1 MAIIM
6 RESETFEDDGSAQ
19 KRMCCVYTLYTTPS
33 TTGFTLSRANLL
45 VDLVDFLD
53 LPVGTTFS
61 SIDARSPGLIP
72 VFGLDNENP
81 K

>member
-1 MAIIM
+1 MG
-6 RESETFEDDGSAQ
+6 RLKNE
-19 KRMCCVYTLYTTPS
+19 MCCVYTLYTTPS
-33 TTGFTLSRANLL
+33 TTGFSLSRADVL

-53 LPVGTTFS
+53 LPVGTTLS

-72 VFGLDNENP
+72 GFGLDNENP

>member
-1 MAIIM
+1 MGQLNNEI
-6 RESETFEDDGSAQ
+6 
-19 KRMCCVYTLYTTPS
+19 CCTNTLYTTPS
-33 TTGFTLSRANLL
+33 TTDFTLSRAGVLAS
-45 VDLVDFLD
+45 LVDFLD

-72 VFGLDNENP
+72 EYGLDNENP

>member
-1 MAIIM
+1 MS
-6 RESETFEDDGSAQ
+6 RLKNE
-19 KRMCCVYTLYTTPS
+19 MCCTYTLYTTPS
-33 TTGFTLSRANLL
+33 TTGFTLSRADVL

-53 LPVGTTFS
+53 LPEGTTFS

-72 VFGLDNENP
+72 GFGPDNENP

>member
-1 MAIIM
+1 M
-6 RESETFEDDGSAQ
+6 
-19 KRMCCVYTLYTTPS
+19 TPS
-33 TTGFTLSRANLL
+33 TTGFTLSRAD
-45 VDLVDFLD
+45 VLVDFVDLD

-72 VFGLDNENP
+72 GFGLDNENP

>member
-1 MAIIM
+1 MG
-6 RESETFEDDGSAQ
+6 RLKNE
-19 KRMCCVYTLYTTPS
+19 MCCTYTLYTTPS
-33 TTGFTLSRANLL
+33 TADFTFSRADVL
-45 VDLVDFLD
+45 VGLVDFLD

-72 VFGLDNENP
+72 GFGLDNENL

>member
-1 MAIIM
+1 
-6 RESETFEDDGSAQ
+6 
-19 KRMCCVYTLYTTPS
+19 
-33 TTGFTLSRANLL
+33 LSRADVL
-45 VDLVDFLD
+45 VGLVDFLD

-72 VFGLDNENP
+72 GFGLDNENP